1 MREADPDADLEGS
14 LAAWRRYR
22 RRRRVAEV
30 HWVDALYQ
38 AYITAILGAIT
49 LFALAAIVGD
59 EHLSAGALADVRADG
74 ADWLGALTAA
84 VLALGLRSGSRGG
97 PLALERSEVR
107 HVLLAPVD
115 RTTALRGP
123 AVRQLRFLAFV
134 AAVVGVEGGLLA
146 SARLP
151 HHAGLWMAW
160 GALYAVATLALA
172 YGAALLAAAV
182 RLPSP
187 VATAAGVGL
196 VAWGVADAL
205 DAAEGNPLVAWGDL
219 GLGPFHQSWTM
230 VVAVLVSL
238 AVVVAGVV
246 RIGDLSLE
254 AAERRSSL
262 VGQLRFAATLQDLRT
277 VVVLRRQLAM
287 ELPRLTPWARVAV
300 HGTGR
305 APVWSRGLRGVLRW
319 PAARVGR
326 LVLLGIVAGLAL
338 RGAWD
343 GTTPLVAVAGLALF
357 VAGLDAVEPLAA
369 EVDRPTR
376 SRTLPLE
383 PGELH
388 LRHLPIAVVVMIL
401 TGVVAAVA
409 AVAVRPSAEAVA
421 VAAVCVGPGA
431 LGAVAG
437 AATSVLS
444 GAPEHSAWSLAPP
457 EAAGVRLVA
466 RTAWPIVLAAG
477 GTLPVLAARAA
488 ADAGRSPELAAG
500 QAGVLVAVG
509 FVAVAAWVVKRDALH
524 ETWAAVIDPDHP
536 NNPRNRARALAAEA
550 EVYDDADE
558 ELTDAR

>member
-1 MREADPDADLEGS
+1 VREADPDADLEGS
-14 LAAWRRYR
+14 LAAWRQYR
-22 RRRRVAEV
+22 RRRRVADI

-38 AYITAILGAIT
+38 VYITAIVGAIT
-49 LFALAAIVGD
+49 LFALAALVGD
-59 EHLSAGALADVRADG
+59 EHVSPAALADVRAHG
-74 ADWLGALTAA
+74 ADWLGALTAG

-97 PLALERSEVR
+97 PLALERPDVR

-134 AAVVGVEGGLLA
+134 AAIVGFEAGLLA

-160 GALYAVATLALA
+160 GALYAVSTLALA

-187 VATAAGVGL
+187 VGTGLGVAL
-196 VAWGVADAL
+196 VAWAVADGV
-205 DAAEGNPLVAWGDL
+205 DAAEGSPMSAWGDIA
-219 GLGPFHQSWTM
+219 LGPFHRSWTIA
-230 VVAVLVSL
+230 VAVLVSL
-238 AVVVAGVV
+238 AVLVAGFV

-262 VGQLRFAATLQDLRT
+262 VGQIRFAATLQDLRT

-287 ELPRLTPWARVAV
+287 ELPRLRPWARLAV

-305 APVWSRGLRGVLRW
+305 APVFGRGLRGVLRW
-319 PAARVGR
+319 PAARIGR
-326 LVLLGIVAGLAL
+326 LLLLGVVAGLAL

-369 EVDRPTR
+369 EVDHPTR
-376 SRTLPLE
+376 SRTLPME

-388 LRHLPIAVVVMIL
+388 LRHVPVAVLVMLL
-401 TGVVAAVA
+401 TCVVAAVA
-409 AVAVRPSAEAVA
+409 AVAARPSAEALA
-421 VAAVCVGPGA
+421 VAATCVAPGA

-437 AATSVLS
+437 ALTSVLS
-444 GAPEHSAWSLAPP
+444 GVPEDSGWSMAPP
-457 EAAGVRLVA
+457 EVAGMRIVA
-466 RTAWPIVLAAG
+466 RTAWPIVLAVG

-488 ADAGRSPELAAG
+488 TDAGGSPELAAAQSG
-500 QAGVLVAVG
+500 MLAVAV
-509 FVAVAAWVVKRDALH
+509 FAVVCGWVLKRDAIH
-524 ETWAAVIDPDHP
+524 EAWAAVVDPDHP
-536 NNPRNRARALAAEA
+536 NNPRNRYAAA
-550 EVYDDADE
+550 TDDADDLDADEE